1 LLPILWKTDFK
12 ERKLDPAQSQ
22 NSVSDEKIISRVLDG
37 DKESYGILIERYQHL
52 AYRLALQ
59 IMGDYDMA
67 DDAVQQTFVTAYE
80 NLERLKNHGSF
91 ASWIAGITK
100 NVCRN
105 LLRDRQKPL
114 VALDY
119 LAEIGIEPSDSGNS
133 STYGNEMI
141 GAIRNFIPRLPEKYR
156 EIIELRYNED
166 YSCQKIAD
174 FLNLSR
180 SAVLSRLFYARKRL
194 LKMLRKEG
202 WK

>member
-1 LLPILWKTDFK
+1 
-12 ERKLDPAQSQ
+12 LDPAQSQ
-22 NSVSDEKIISRVLDG
+22 NHVSDEKIISRVLAG

-80 NLERLKNHGSF
+80 NLERLKNPGSF

-133 STYGNEMI
+133 STYDNEMI